1 MRRGGFSCPSTETNG
16 KNCRSVLGLSNRIQ
30 AGYEFVEFSTFEDIR
45 ENEAPFVNDDLI
57 FLVQD
62 FSGTLFDSIVGTY
75 KRRIP
80 KITVLGK
87 SYFLNICEDRENEGL
102 IYNKGRHIFNT
113 ALLGKGNSFYF
124 LSEVLF
130 F

>member
-1 MRRGGFSCPSTETNG
+1 MRRGGFGCPPTERNG
-16 KNCRSVLGLSNRIQ
+16 IKKLCRVISLLNRIQ
-30 AGYEFVEFSTFEDIR
+30 AGHEFVEFSTFEDIR
-45 ENEAPFVNDDLI
+45 DNEAPYVNDDLI

-102 IYNKGRHIFNT
+102 TYNKGRHIFNT
-113 ALLGKGNSFYF
+113 ALLGKGK
-124 LSEVLF
+124 
-130 F
+130 